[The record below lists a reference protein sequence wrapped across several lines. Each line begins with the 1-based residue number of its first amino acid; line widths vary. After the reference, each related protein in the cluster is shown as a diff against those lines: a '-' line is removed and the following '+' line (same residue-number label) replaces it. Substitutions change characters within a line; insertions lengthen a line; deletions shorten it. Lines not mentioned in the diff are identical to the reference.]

1 MLQHRPGF
9 QLISGSFT
17 KDLVAAKA
25 VITQILYCA
34 EDLDVFAT
42 ATTPFDEIDDIYM
55 TAADGLSSRGS
66 VPRILI
72 LNGEL

>member
-9 QLISGSFT
+9 QLVPSSFT

-34 EDLDVFAT
+34 EDLDVVAT
-42 ATTPFDEIDDIYM
+42 ATSPFDDIDDIYM

-66 VPRILI
+66 VLRIL
-72 LNGEL
+72 LFNGEL